1 MCNNTKLLSQDNYFS
16 IINNKSNTPQ
26 SVNLVDKYRIP
37 YKSKNYMTVEKHSR
51 ILLCIIMLIIHIFNK
66 IKDYLHRLTKVINPQ
81 NLMVNKVQKINHF
94 SNKCKVSLQDKTI
107 LILNFQM
114 GHLLQNL
121 QRMEKIKNISHSV
134 IAYTLNT
141 LENNQ

>member
-1 MCNNTKLLSQDNYFS
+1 MCNNTKLSSQDNYFS

-26 SVNLVDKYRIP
+26 SVNLVDKCQIP
-37 YKSKNYMTVEKHSR
+37 YKNKNYMTVEKRSR
-51 ILLCIIMLIIHIFNK
+51 ILLCIIMLIIHISNK
-66 IKDYLHRLTKVINPQ
+66 IKDCLHRLTKVINPQ
-81 NLMVNKVQKINHF
+81 NLMVNKDQKINHF
-94 SNKCKVSLQDKTI
+94 SNKCKVSLQGKTI

-121 QRMEKIKNISHSV
+121 QKMEKIKNISHSV